1 LKVKNKPLK
10 ILVTGGAGFIASNIV
25 DAYLQAGH
33 QVVVMDNFFSGKR
46 ENLNPRARFYQV
58 DIRDE
63 KKVNEVFSRERP
75 QVINH
80 HAAQIDVRK
89 SGQNP
94 ALDAGINILGTINLL
109 KAAVAVGVKKF
120 IFASSGGVMYGE
132 CSRENPPTEQVL
144 AAPISP
150 YGLSKLCGE
159 KYIYYFAA
167 NYPINF
173 LIFRYGNV
181 YGPRQDPHGEAGV
194 VAIFVGQML
203 KNKPVRIY
211 GNGKQLRDYVY
222 VGDVVRANL
231 LALSR
236 GKNEVVNIGSGQPHS
251 VRDIFFELSRIIGYR
266 RKPRFYPPRPGELFC
281 STLNI
286 NQARRV
292 LNFQPETT
300 LAAGLRQTVKYF
312 RKEKK

>member
-1 LKVKNKPLK
+1 MKNKPLK

-94 ALDAGINILGTINLL
+94 ALDAEINILGTINLL

-173 LIFRYGNV
+173 LILRYGNV

>member
-1 LKVKNKPLK
+1 MKNKSLK

>member
-1 LKVKNKPLK
+1 MKNKPLK